1 MIAAAGEGVL
11 DADAPENLARIEHI
25 VVLMMENRSFDHMLG
40 YLSLEGGRAD
50 IDGLQASHANLH
62 AGVTYP
68 VHHLQRTAF
77 GPQQDPSH
85 TGLSVAQQLQN
96 NNGGFVDD
104 YAQTHPGDPDID
116 LVMGYY
122 NAADLPMYDFLAQQ
136 FCVCDRC
143 LSLIHI

>member
-1 MIAAAGEGVL
+1 MIAAADEGAL
-11 DADAPENLARIEHI
+11 AKDAPENLARIEHI

-104 YAQTHPGDPDID
+104 
-116 LVMGYY
+116 
-122 NAADLPMYDFLAQQ
+122 
-136 FCVCDRC
+136 
-143 LSLIHI
+143 